1 VSKKA
6 PLESKH
12 LDNLARLYGVQPSH
26 YEISGRLTQP
36 PPEALLAVLRTLG
49 APVEKFADIP
59 GAQRARQQFL
69 FERMIDP
76 VTVLWD
82 GQPGYLKLRVP
93 SALAQAAVHWTVEL
107 ESGATLTNVLID
119 DGKWKLVPRVVEGSP
134 YVTRRVKF
142 SSTLPLGY
150 HRMRLQIGGR
160 SRELFL
166 FAAPTRAYGESRVGE
181 KSWGL
186 FSPLYALHSET
197 SWGCGDFS
205 DLGALL
211 SFTGKLGGAAVGT
224 LPLFS
229 AFLDE
234 PFNPSPYAPVSRLF
248 WNELFLAIDAIPELK
263 RCIGARSII
272 HSAAFETELESL
284 RAAPLIDYRR
294 AMALKRDVL
303 NELLRCLLRQ
313 PSQRRDEFERFIEA
327 NPRAQDY
334 AEFRAKT
341 EGERKPWQQWDG
353 PSRGGNLRSGD
364 YLEHTKQYHL
374 FVQWLAGEQMH
385 ALGAKKSA
393 DSPGLYLDFPLG
405 VSRDGYDVWRERE
418 VFALDAS
425 GGAPPDNFFIKGQ
438 NWGFPPLHPDGLRC
452 QGYRYY
458 IDCVRHHLEY
468 AKMLRIDHVMGLYR
482 FYWVPQ
488 GFAPTEGAYVRYPA
502 EEFFAVLNLE
512 SHRYQARIFG
522 ENLGTVPPAVNQA
535 MARHNFRGMHV
546 GQFGVTWDGAR
557 ALDPVPERA
566 VASLNTHDTP
576 TFAGFWHGADIDDRT
591 DLGLLTEAQAHDE
604 RRSRESQ
611 RAALIAYLKWL
622 GLLVDDD
629 ADAAAVLRA
638 WLLHL
643 AAGDAEFLLVN
654 LEDLWLEPAPQN
666 VPGIWEERPNWKRK
680 ARYSLE
686 QIREFGAIR
695 ETLAAIDKARKKE
708 SENDA

>member
-1 VSKKA
+1 VSKNA
-6 PLESKH
+6 PLESKQ
-12 LDNLARLYGVQPSH
+12 LRDLARLYGVQPSH
-26 YEISGRLTQP
+26 YDVCGQLHQP
-36 PPEALLAVLRTLG
+36 PPEALLAVLRVLG
-49 APVEKFADIP
+49 APVEKFADLP
-59 GAQRARQQFL
+59 GARRARQQFL

-76 VTVLWD
+76 VIVVWQ
-82 GQPGYLKLRVP
+82 GQLGCLKLRVP
-93 SALAQAAVHWTVEL
+93 APLAQAAVHSTVEL
-107 ESGATLTNVLID
+107 ENGATLTNVLID
-119 DGKWKLVPRVVEGSP
+119 DAKGKLVPRVVEGAL
-134 YVTRRVKF
+134 YVMRRMQF
-142 SSTLPLGY
+142 SSALPLGY
-150 HRMRLQIGGR
+150 HRMRLEIGGR
-160 SRELFL
+160 STEHFL
-166 FAAPTRAYGESRVGE
+166 FSAPARAYGENPAGE

-186 FSPLYALHSET
+186 FSPLYALHSKT
-197 SWGCGDFS
+197 SWGIGDFS
-205 DLGALL
+205 DLGSLV
-211 SFTGKLGGAAVGT
+211 SFTGNLGGAAVGT

-263 RCIGARSII
+263 RCVGARSII
-272 HSAAFETELESL
+272 HSAVFETELESL
-284 RAAPLIDYRR
+284 RAAPLVDYRR
-294 AMALKRDVL
+294 AMALKREVL

-313 PSQRRDEFERFIEA
+313 PSQRRDEFERFIAA

-334 AEFRAKT
+334 AGFRAKT

-353 PSRGGNLRSGD
+353 PSRGGHLRAGD
-364 YLEHTKQYHL
+364 YLEHIKHYHL
-374 FVQWLAGEQMH
+374 FVQWLADEQMH
-385 ALGAKKSA
+385 ALGAKNHA
-393 DSPGLYLDFPLG
+393 DAPALYLDFPLG
-405 VSRDGYDVWRERE
+405 VNRDGYDVWRERE

-425 GGAPPDNFFIKGQ
+425 GGAPPDGFFIKGQ
-438 NWGFPPLHPDGLRC
+438 NWGFPPFHPEGLRR

-458 IDCVRHHLEY
+458 IECVRHHLEH

-512 SHRYQARIFG
+512 SHRYQAQIVG

-535 MARHNFRGMHV
+535 MARHNIRGMHV
-546 GQFGVTWDGAR
+546 GQFGVTWDHNR

-576 TFAGFWHGADIDDRT
+576 TFAGFWRGADIDDRI

-604 RRSRESQ
+604 RRARDGQ
-611 RAALIAYLKWL
+611 RAALIAYLKSR
-622 GLLVDDD
+622 GLLVGDDP
-629 ADAAAVLRA
+629 DAAAVLRA

-666 VPGIWEERPNWKRK
+666 VPGTWEERPNWKRR

-686 QIREFGAIR
+686 QVHEFGAMR
-695 ETLAAIDKARKKE
+695 DTLAAIDKARKKE

>member
-1 VSKKA
+1 MSKKA
-6 PLESKH
+6 PLETKH

-49 APVEKFADIP
+49 APVEKFADIA
-59 GAQRARQQFL
+59 GARRARQQFL
-69 FERMIDP
+69 FEQIIDP

-93 SALAQAAVHWTVEL
+93 SALAQAAVHCTVEL

-134 YVTRRVKF
+134 YVMRRVKF

-166 FAAPTRAYGESRVGE
+166 FAAPTRAYGESRAGD

-294 AMALKRDVL
+294 AMALKREVL

-364 YLEHTKQYHL
+364 YLEHNKHYHL

-385 ALGAKKSA
+385 ALGAKKTA
-393 DSPGLYLDFPLG
+393 DSPGL
-405 VSRDGYDVWRERE
+405 
-418 VFALDAS
+418 
-425 GGAPPDNFFIKGQ
+425 
-438 NWGFPPLHPDGLRC
+438 
-452 QGYRYY
+452 
-458 IDCVRHHLEY
+458 
-468 AKMLRIDHVMGLYR
+468 
-482 FYWVPQ
+482 
-488 GFAPTEGAYVRYPA
+488 
-502 EEFFAVLNLE
+502 
-512 SHRYQARIFG
+512 
-522 ENLGTVPPAVNQA
+522 
-535 MARHNFRGMHV
+535 
-546 GQFGVTWDGAR
+546 
-557 ALDPVPERA
+557 
-566 VASLNTHDTP
+566 
-576 TFAGFWHGADIDDRT
+576 
-591 DLGLLTEAQAHDE
+591 
-604 RRSRESQ
+604 
-611 RAALIAYLKWL
+611 
-622 GLLVDDD
+622 
-629 ADAAAVLRA
+629 
-638 WLLHL
+638 
-643 AAGDAEFLLVN
+643 
-654 LEDLWLEPAPQN
+654 
-666 VPGIWEERPNWKRK
+666 
-680 ARYSLE
+680 
-686 QIREFGAIR
+686 
-695 ETLAAIDKARKKE
+695 
-708 SENDA
+708 